1 MSSRL
6 PSLAM
11 MSGGDDDVEP
21 YLYSRNTIGH
31 GNHNSNSQRPKATM
45 VVAESGG
52 GIADDVVRDLGK
64 DAKVRK
70 ILWCLMML

>member
-1 MSSRL
+1 
-6 PSLAM
+6 
-11 MSGGDDDVEP
+11 MSGGDVDAQP

-52 GIADDVVRDLGK
+52 GIADDVVKDLGK
-64 DAKVRK
+64 DANVWK
-70 ILWCLMML
+70 IRWCLMML